1 MGYRTY
7 IGLIP
12 KKEYNK
18 IKSLTKEELIKFYNI
33 KVDDDGDWYKGVYEY
48 GEELYNF
55 GKYTNFEPPIGSMKP
70 FFKKKC
76 LKQRYEEYD
85 FYVVT
90 KEFLSYL
97 IGTYEEQ
104 VKGYYNKMM
113 TPFFG
118 DGNYDKIHE
127 FLNTIK
133 TEYCVGDNQHT
144 FDFTKITK
152 EQQTQLFHIIEHMR
166 SMRTEWVRLTPY
178 NLNKGDEITTSWK
191 YEYGIFELV
200 RIYKSFDWKK
210 NVMVYYGY

>member
-7 IGLIP
+7 VGSLP

-33 KVDDDGDWYKGVYEY
+33 EVDGDGDWYKGVYEY
-48 GEELYNF
+48 GKELYNF
-55 GKYTNFEPPIGSMKP
+55 GKYTNFNPPKGCMKP

-76 LKQRYEEYD
+76 LKERYEEYD

-118 DGNYDKIHE
+118 QKEWDVKDE
-127 FLNTIK
+127 FLKSIK
-133 TEYCVGDNQHT
+133 TEYCIGDNQHT

-152 EQQTQLFHIIEHMR
+152 DQQTQLFHILEHMR
-166 SMRTEWVRLTPY
+166 SMRTEWTLLKPY
-178 NLNKGDEITTSWK
+178 NLDNGDEITSSWK

-210 NVMVYYGY
+210 NVMIYYGW